1 VPRNTYRNLGRTIGE
16 NRRRIKS
23 LEEGAGPSETDTN
36 FILQS
41 FDDVLLSQNINIY
54 KFELCDDA
62 FVLDHPTQGKLDD
75 PDLKLDHGYCE
86 VTKVQRDTD
95 YTFIGTS

>member
-1 VPRNTYRNLGRTIGE
+1 VPRNTYRDLGRTIGE

-54 KFELCDDA
+54 RFDLCDDA
-62 FVLDHPTQGKLDD
+62 FVLDHPEHGELDNTD
-75 PDLKLDHGYCE
+75 YVFNKGYCDVRVIQQDSE
-86 VTKVQRDTD
+86 
-95 YTFIGTS
+95 FENIGLN